1 MFKGLHS
8 LLHCK
13 LLIKLNNVYST
24 IDLFLLWQ
32 IQVLSYF
39 RGLSLCLHLR
49 PRPTFLDPE
58 LLKSQ
63 MVPVRSSSVSLSPSL
78 PSPGGSQQLSRPPK
92 GRFLQIDFYVRTHTI
107 STYRWFDLKSQVIH
121 LGSFTWLYWQVTG
134 PTIPSDSRYSQTD
147 CCPLF
152 CQECSFPPGLTIKFL
167 RAIQDTF
174 EYHLFQQVHPN
185 LLE

>member
-63 MVPVRSSSVSLSPSL
+63 MVPVRSSSLSVSLSPKPWRFSTTEQTSQRTFPLDTLLCQDTHHIHVQMIWSEIPSHPSGIIHLTILTSHRSHYTLRFQIQPNWLLSSFLPRMLIPTWSHYKIPQSHSRHFWISL
-78 PSPGGSQQLSRPPK
+78 
-92 GRFLQIDFYVRTHTI
+92 I
-107 STYRWFDLKSQVIH
+107 ST
-121 LGSFTWLYWQVTG
+121 G
-134 PTIPSDSRYSQTD
+134 PS
-147 CCPLF
+147 
-152 CQECSFPPGLTIKFL
+152 
-167 RAIQDTF
+167 
-174 EYHLFQQVHPN
+174 
-185 LLE
+185 